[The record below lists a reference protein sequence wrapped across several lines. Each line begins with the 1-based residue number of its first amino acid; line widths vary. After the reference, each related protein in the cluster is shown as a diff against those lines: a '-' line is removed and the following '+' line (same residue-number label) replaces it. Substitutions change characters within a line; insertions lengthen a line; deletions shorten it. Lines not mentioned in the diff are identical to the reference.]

1 MEKLNVLVLDDE
13 KRMRDE
19 ISEYLLK
26 RDFQVTLS
34 SKPSEA
40 FELIKKNHPDIAI
53 VDIKLPEMDGLEVL
67 RIIKSEYP
75 DIEVIMISGHG
86 DMNSVIDALRSGAT
100 DYFQKPFR
108 LIELNQAIQRT
119 RRFMEVNRQLQHY
132 KSSHEALS
140 RKLYKQSGA
149 MMIGDSEAMIAVKE
163 MMKKLAETETASVL
177 VLGESGTGKE
187 LVAQGIHLMSKRSK
201 SPFHSVNCSAVT
213 ESLFESEFFGH
224 RKGAFTGAVEDR
236 AGWFEVASKGT
247 LFLDEIGDMPLQQQ
261 AKLLRVLEDRK
272 IRRVGGHAELSV
284 DVRVIAAS
292 NQHLQQMAIQK
303 TFRLDLYH
311 RLSTSVI
318 QLPPL
323 RERVSDIPLLIRY
336 FIEEFNQ
343 RNGHKIKDI
352 STDVI
357 LRLQSYHF
365 PGNIRELRN
374 MVEHAFIL
382 CNGSRLQLQHFPA
395 LKSMLHPSDGN
406 QESYDLEL
414 LEKRTIEKALIRCK
428 LNKSKAAV
436 LLGVTWQSLDRRIK
450 KFQID
455 EQAL

>member
-13 KRMRDE
+13 KRMREE

-26 RDFQVTLS
+26 RDFQLTLAAS
-34 SKPSEA
+34 PSEA
-40 FELIKKNHPDIAI
+40 FELIRKNPPDIAI

-67 RIIKSEYP
+67 RIIKNEHP

-86 DMNSVIDALRSGAT
+86 DMSSVIEALRSGAT

-119 RRFMEVNRQLQHY
+119 KRFMEVNRQLQHY
-132 KSSHEALS
+132 KNSHEALS

-149 MMIGDSEAMIAVKE
+149 MMIGESDAIMAVKD
-163 MMKKLAETETASVL
+163 MMKKLAENETASVL
-177 VLGESGTGKE
+177 ILGESGTGKE
-187 LVAQGIHLMSKRSK
+187 LVAQGIHLMSKRAK
-201 SPFHSVNCSAVT
+201 SPFHSVNCSAIS

-224 RKGAFTGAVEDR
+224 RKGAFTGAIEDR

-261 AKLLRVLEDRK
+261 AKLLRVLEDHK
-272 IRRVGGHAELSV
+272 IRRVGGHSEVSV

-292 NQHLQQMAIQK
+292 NQQLQYMASQK
-303 TFRLDLYH
+303 QFRLDLYH

-318 QLPPL
+318 HLPPL
-323 RERVSDIPLLIRY
+323 RDRKSDIPLLVNY
-336 FIEEFNQ
+336 FVEEFNQ
-343 RNGHKIKDI
+343 RNAHKIKDI
-352 STDVI
+352 SNDVI
-357 LRLQSYHF
+357 TRLQTYDF

-382 CNGSRLQLQHFPA
+382 CNGSRLQLNHFPFLRNMFIPA
-395 LKSMLHPSDGN
+395 DNMQDIF
-406 QESYDLEL
+406 DLEL
-414 LEKRTIEKALIRCK
+414 LEQRTIEKALLRCNQ
-428 LNKSKAAV
+428 NKSKAAAM
-436 LLGVTWQSLDRRIK
+436 LGITWQSLDRRLK
-450 KFQID
+450 KFSI
-455 EQAL
+455 EI

>member
-40 FELIKKNHPDIAI
+40 LELIKKNHPDIAI